1 MAWVIVILLLGV
13 LATLVWASADIGS
26 GVYLKALCRAERADK
41 VVALTFDD
49 GPDADSTPRVLDL
62 LKRYDVRA
70 TFFMVGEQAR
80 QNPELIHRM
89 VAEGHT
95 VAGHSYYHLPQSTL
109 WSSQRYT
116 EELFRCND
124 VVARLTGLRMRL
136 YRPPF
141 GVTNPP
147 IARAVKNLGLIPV
160 GWSVRSLDTM
170 TKDTDRVVDRVMRG
184 LRGGDVILLHDMS
197 DSSVDAALMIID
209 ALLAKGFRF
218 VTASELAQAK
228 NCVLIPGRVYT
239 HFREEEQEDK

>member
-13 LATLVWASADIGS
+13 LAALVWASADIGS
-26 GVYLKALCRAERADK
+26 GVYLKALCRAESADK

-70 TFFMVGEQAR
+70 TFFVVGEQAR

-160 GWSVRSLDTM
+160 GWSVRSLDTV
-170 TKDTDRVVDRVMRG
+170 TKNSDRVVDRVMRG
-184 LRGGDVILLHDMS
+184 LRGGDVILLHDRLENS
-197 DSSVDAALMIID
+197 EELLEKLLTALRTQHYTTATVD
-209 ALLAKGFRF
+209 
-218 VTASELAQAK
+218 ELFKIEAYEK
-228 NCVLIPGRVYT
+228 
-239 HFREEEQEDK
+239 

>member
-13 LATLVWASADIGS
+13 LAALVWASADIGS
-26 GVYLKALCRAERADK
+26 GVYLKALCRAESADK

-70 TFFMVGEQAR
+70 TFFVVGEQAR

-95 VAGHSYYHLPQSTL
+95 VAGHSYYHLPQSAL

-160 GWSVRSLDTM
+160 GWSVRSLDTI
-170 TKDTDRVVDRVMRG
+170 TKNRDRVVDRVMRG
-184 LRGGDVILLHDMS
+184 LRGGDVILLHDRLENS
-197 DSSVDAALMIID
+197 EELLEKLLTALRTQHYTTATVD
-209 ALLAKGFRF
+209 
-218 VTASELAQAK
+218 ELFKIEAYEK
-228 NCVLIPGRVYT
+228 
-239 HFREEEQEDK
+239 

>member
-13 LATLVWASADIGS
+13 LAVLVWASADIGS
-26 GVYLKALCRAERADK
+26 GVYLKALCRAESADK

-70 TFFMVGEQAR
+70 TFFVVGEQAR

-160 GWSVRSLDTM
+160 GWSVRSLDTI
-170 TKDTDRVVDRVMRG
+170 TKNRDRVVDRVMRG
-184 LRGGDVILLHDMS
+184 LRGGDVILLHDRLENS
-197 DSSVDAALMIID
+197 EELLEKLLTALRTQHYTTATVD
-209 ALLAKGFRF
+209 
-218 VTASELAQAK
+218 ELFKIEAYEK
-228 NCVLIPGRVYT
+228 
-239 HFREEEQEDK
+239 

>member
-13 LATLVWASADIGS
+13 LAALVWASADIGS
-26 GVYLKALCRAERADK
+26 GVYLKALCRAESADK

-70 TFFMVGEQAR
+70 TFFVVGEQAR

-160 GWSVRSLDTM
+160 GWSVRSLDTI

-184 LRGGDVILLHDMS
+184 LRGGDVILLHDRLENS
-197 DSSVDAALMIID
+197 EELLEKLLTALRTQHYTTATVD
-209 ALLAKGFRF
+209 
-218 VTASELAQAK
+218 ELFKIEAYEK
-228 NCVLIPGRVYT
+228 
-239 HFREEEQEDK
+239 

>member
-13 LATLVWASADIGS
+13 LAALVWASADIGS
-26 GVYLKALCRAERADK
+26 GVYLKALCRAESADK

-70 TFFMVGEQAR
+70 TFFVVGEQAR

-160 GWSVRSLDTM
+160 GWSVRSLDTI
-170 TKDTDRVVDRVMRG
+170 TKNRDRVVDRVMRG
-184 LRGGDVILLHDMS
+184 LRGGDVILLHDRLENS
-197 DSSVDAALMIID
+197 EELLEKLLTALRTQHYTTATVD
-209 ALLAKGFRF
+209 
-218 VTASELAQAK
+218 ELFKIEAYEK
-228 NCVLIPGRVYT
+228 
-239 HFREEEQEDK
+239 

>member
-13 LATLVWASADIGS
+13 LAALVWASADIGS
-26 GVYLKALCRAERADK
+26 GVYLKALCRAESADK

-70 TFFMVGEQAR
+70 TFFVVGEQAR

-109 WSSQRYT
+109 WSSQHYT

-184 LRGGDVILLHDMS
+184 LRGGDVILLHDRLENS
-197 DSSVDAALMIID
+197 EELLEKLLTALRTQHYTTVTVD
-209 ALLAKGFRF
+209 
-218 VTASELAQAK
+218 ELFKIEAYEK
-228 NCVLIPGRVYT
+228 
-239 HFREEEQEDK
+239 

>member
-13 LATLVWASADIGS
+13 LAALVWASADIGS
-26 GVYLKALCRAERADK
+26 GVYLKALCRAESTDK

-70 TFFMVGEQAR
+70 TFFVVGEQAR

-184 LRGGDVILLHDMS
+184 LRGGDVILLHDRLENGEELLEKLLTALRTQHYTTAT
-197 DSSVDAALMIID
+197 VD
-209 ALLAKGFRF
+209 
-218 VTASELAQAK
+218 ELFKIEAYEK
-228 NCVLIPGRVYT
+228 
-239 HFREEEQEDK
+239 

>member
-13 LATLVWASADIGS
+13 LAALVWASADIGS
-26 GVYLKALCRAERADK
+26 GVYLKALCRAESADK

-62 LKRYDVRA
+62 LKRHGVRA
-70 TFFMVGEQAR
+70 TFFVVGEQAR

-160 GWSVRSLDTM
+160 GWSVRSLDTI
-170 TKDTDRVVDRVMRG
+170 TKNRDRVVDRVMRG
-184 LRGGDVILLHDMS
+184 LRGGDVILLHDRLENS
-197 DSSVDAALMIID
+197 EELLEKLLTALRTQHYTTATVD
-209 ALLAKGFRF
+209 
-218 VTASELAQAK
+218 ELFKIEAYEK
-228 NCVLIPGRVYT
+228 
-239 HFREEEQEDK
+239 

>member
-13 LATLVWASADIGS
+13 LAALVWASTDIGS
-26 GVYLKALCRAERADK
+26 GVYLEALCRAESADK

-49 GPDADSTPRVLDL
+49 GPDEDSTPRVLDL

-70 TFFMVGEQAR
+70 TFFVVGEQAR

-160 GWSVRSLDTM
+160 GWSVRSLDTI
-170 TKDTDRVVDRVMRG
+170 TKNRDRVVDRVMRG
-184 LRGGDVILLHDMS
+184 LRGGDVILLHDRLENS
-197 DSSVDAALMIID
+197 EELLEKLLTALRTQHYTTATVD
-209 ALLAKGFRF
+209 
-218 VTASELAQAK
+218 ELFKIEAYEK
-228 NCVLIPGRVYT
+228 
-239 HFREEEQEDK
+239 

>member
-1 MAWVIVILLLGV
+1 MAWVIVILLLGG
-13 LATLVWASADIGS
+13 LAALVWASADIGS
-26 GVYLKALCRAERADK
+26 GFYLKALCRAESADK

-70 TFFMVGEQAR
+70 TFFVVGEQAR

-160 GWSVRSLDTM
+160 GWSVRSLDTV
-170 TKDTDRVVDRVMRG
+170 TKNSDRVVDRVMKH
-184 LRGGDVILLHDMS
+184 LRGGDVILLHDRLENS
-197 DSSVDAALMIID
+197 EELLEKLLTALQAQHYTTTTVD
-209 ALLAKGFRF
+209 
-218 VTASELAQAK
+218 ELFKIEAYEK
-228 NCVLIPGRVYT
+228 
-239 HFREEEQEDK
+239 

>member
-13 LATLVWASADIGS
+13 LAVLVWASADIGS
-26 GVYLKALCRAERADK
+26 GVYLKALCRAESAGK

-49 GPDADSTPRVLDL
+49 GPDADATPRVLDL

-70 TFFMVGEQAR
+70 TFFVVGEQAR

-170 TKDTDRVVDRVMRG
+170 TKNSDRVVDRVMRG
-184 LRGGDVILLHDMS
+184 LRGGDVILLHDRLENS
-197 DSSVDAALMIID
+197 EELLEKLLTALRTQHYTTATVD
-209 ALLAKGFRF
+209 
-218 VTASELAQAK
+218 ELFKIEAYEK
-228 NCVLIPGRVYT
+228 
-239 HFREEEQEDK
+239 

>member
-13 LATLVWASADIGS
+13 LAALVWASADIGS
-26 GVYLKALCRAERADK
+26 GVYLKALCRAESAEK

-70 TFFMVGEQAR
+70 TFFVVGEQAR

-184 LRGGDVILLHDMS
+184 LRGGDVILLHDRLENS
-197 DSSVDAALMIID
+197 EELLEKLLTALRTQHYTTATVD
-209 ALLAKGFRF
+209 
-218 VTASELAQAK
+218 ELFKIEAYEK
-228 NCVLIPGRVYT
+228 
-239 HFREEEQEDK
+239 

>member
-1 MAWVIVILLLGV
+1 MAWVIVILFLGV
-13 LATLVWASADIGS
+13 LAALVWASADIGS
-26 GVYLKALCRAERADK
+26 GAYLKALCRAESADK

-70 TFFMVGEQAR
+70 TFFVVGEQAR

-160 GWSVRSLDTM
+160 GWSVRSFDTM

-184 LRGGDVILLHDMS
+184 LRGGDVILLHDRLENS
-197 DSSVDAALMIID
+197 EELLEKLLTALRTQHYTTATVD
-209 ALLAKGFRF
+209 
-218 VTASELAQAK
+218 ELFKIEAYEK
-228 NCVLIPGRVYT
+228 
-239 HFREEEQEDK
+239 

>member
-26 GVYLKALCRAERADK
+26 GVYLKALCRAESADK

-70 TFFMVGEQAR
+70 TFFVVGEQAR

-170 TKDTDRVVDRVMRG
+170 TKDMDRVVDRVMRG
-184 LRGGDVILLHDMS
+184 LRGGDVILLHDRLENS
-197 DSSVDAALMIID
+197 EELLEKLLTALRTQHYTTATVD
-209 ALLAKGFRF
+209 
-218 VTASELAQAK
+218 ELFKIEAYEK
-228 NCVLIPGRVYT
+228 
-239 HFREEEQEDK
+239 

>member
-13 LATLVWASADIGS
+13 LAALVWASADIGS
-26 GVYLKALCRAERADK
+26 WVYLKALCRAESADR

-62 LKRYDVRA
+62 LKRHGVRA
-70 TFFMVGEQAR
+70 TFFVVGEQAR

-160 GWSVRSLDTM
+160 GWSVRSLDTV
-170 TKDTDRVVDRVMRG
+170 TKNSDRVVDRVMRG
-184 LRGGDVILLHDMS
+184 LRGGDVILLHDRLENS
-197 DSSVDAALMIID
+197 EELLEKLLTALRTQHYTTATVD
-209 ALLAKGFRF
+209 
-218 VTASELAQAK
+218 ELFKIEAYEK
-228 NCVLIPGRVYT
+228 
-239 HFREEEQEDK
+239 

>member
-13 LATLVWASADIGS
+13 LAALVWASADIGS
-26 GVYLKALCRAERADK
+26 GVYLKALCRAESADK

-62 LKRYDVRA
+62 LKHYDVRA
-70 TFFMVGEQAR
+70 TFFVVGEQAR

-160 GWSVRSLDTM
+160 GWSVRSLDTV

-184 LRGGDVILLHDMS
+184 LRGGDVILLHDRLENS
-197 DSSVDAALMIID
+197 EE
-209 ALLAKGFRF
+209 LLAKLL
-218 VTASELAQAK
+218 TALRTQHYTTATVDELFKIEAYEK
-228 NCVLIPGRVYT
+228 
-239 HFREEEQEDK
+239 

>member
-13 LATLVWASADIGS
+13 LAALVWASADIGS

-49 GPDADSTPRVLDL
+49 GPDADSTSRVLDL

-70 TFFMVGEQAR
+70 TFFVVGEQAR

-95 VAGHSYYHLPQSTL
+95 VANHSYYHLPQSTL

-160 GWSVRSLDTM
+160 GWSVRSLDTI
-170 TKDTDRVVDRVMRG
+170 TKNRDRVVDRVMRG
-184 LRGGDVILLHDMS
+184 LRGGDVILLHDRLENS
-197 DSSVDAALMIID
+197 EELLEKLLTALRTQHYTTATVD
-209 ALLAKGFRF
+209 
-218 VTASELAQAK
+218 ELFKIEAYEK
-228 NCVLIPGRVYT
+228 
-239 HFREEEQEDK
+239 

>member
-13 LATLVWASADIGS
+13 LAALVWASADIGS
-26 GVYLKALCRAERADK
+26 GVYLKALCRAESADK

-70 TFFMVGEQAR
+70 TFFVVGEQAR

-160 GWSVRSLDTM
+160 GWSVRSLDTI
-170 TKDTDRVVDRVMRG
+170 TKNRDRVVDRVMKH
-184 LRGGDVILLHDMS
+184 LRGGDVILLHDRLE
-197 DSSVDAALMIID
+197 SSEELLEKLLPALRTQHYTTATVD
-209 ALLAKGFRF
+209 
-218 VTASELAQAK
+218 ELFKIEAYEK
-228 NCVLIPGRVYT
+228 
-239 HFREEEQEDK
+239 

>member
-13 LATLVWASADIGS
+13 LAALVWASADIGS
-26 GVYLKALCRAERADK
+26 GVYLKALCRAESADK

-70 TFFMVGEQAR
+70 TFFVVGEQAR

-160 GWSVRSLDTM
+160 GWSVRSLDTI
-170 TKDTDRVVDRVMRG
+170 TKNSDRVVDRVMRG
-184 LRGGDVILLHDMS
+184 LRGGDVILLHDRLENS
-197 DSSVDAALMIID
+197 EELLEKLLTARRKQHYTTATVD
-209 ALLAKGFRF
+209 
-218 VTASELAQAK
+218 ELFKIEAYEK
-228 NCVLIPGRVYT
+228 
-239 HFREEEQEDK
+239 

>member
-1 MAWVIVILLLGV
+1 MAWVIVIVLLGV
-13 LATLVWASADIGS
+13 LAALVWASADIGS
-26 GVYLKALCRAERADK
+26 GVYLKALCRAESADK

-70 TFFMVGEQAR
+70 TFFVVGEQAR

-160 GWSVRSLDTM
+160 GWSVRSLDTI
-170 TKDTDRVVDRVMRG
+170 TKNRDRVVDRVMKH
-184 LRGGDVILLHDMS
+184 LRGGDVILLHDRLE
-197 DSSVDAALMIID
+197 SSEELLEKLLPALRTQHYTTATVD
-209 ALLAKGFRF
+209 
-218 VTASELAQAK
+218 ELFKIEAYEK
-228 NCVLIPGRVYT
+228 
-239 HFREEEQEDK
+239 

>member
-1 MAWVIVILLLGV
+1 MAWVIVIVLLGV
-13 LATLVWASADIGS
+13 LAALVWASADIGS
-26 GVYLKALCRAERADK
+26 GVYLKALCRAESADR

-62 LKRYDVRA
+62 LKRYGVRA
-70 TFFMVGEQAR
+70 TFFVVGEQAR

-160 GWSVRSLDTM
+160 GWSVRSLDTI
-170 TKDTDRVVDRVMRG
+170 TKNTDRVVDRVMRG
-184 LRGGDVILLHDMS
+184 LRGGDVILLHDRLENS
-197 DSSVDAALMIID
+197 EELLEKLLTALRTQHYTTATVD
-209 ALLAKGFRF
+209 
-218 VTASELAQAK
+218 ELFKIEAYEK
-228 NCVLIPGRVYT
+228 
-239 HFREEEQEDK
+239 

>member
-13 LATLVWASADIGS
+13 LAALVWASADIGS
-26 GVYLKALCRAERADK
+26 GVYLKALCRAESADK

-62 LKRYDVRA
+62 LKRHGVRA
-70 TFFMVGEQAR
+70 TFFVVGEQAR
-80 QNPELIHRM
+80 QNPELIHRL

-160 GWSVRSLDTM
+160 GWSVRSLDTV

-184 LRGGDVILLHDMS
+184 LRGGDVILLHDRLENS
-197 DSSVDAALMIID
+197 EELLEKLLTALRTQHYTTATVD
-209 ALLAKGFRF
+209 
-218 VTASELAQAK
+218 ELFKIEAYEK
-228 NCVLIPGRVYT
+228 
-239 HFREEEQEDK
+239 

>member
-13 LATLVWASADIGS
+13 LAALVWASADIGS
-26 GVYLKALCRAERADK
+26 GVYLKALCRAESADK

-70 TFFMVGEQAR
+70 TFFVVGEQAR

-160 GWSVRSLDTM
+160 GWSVRSLDTV

-184 LRGGDVILLHDMS
+184 LRGGDVILLHDRLENS
-197 DSSVDAALMIID
+197 EELLEKLLTALRTQHYTTATVD
-209 ALLAKGFRF
+209 
-218 VTASELAQAK
+218 ELFKIEAYEK
-228 NCVLIPGRVYT
+228 
-239 HFREEEQEDK
+239 

>member
-13 LATLVWASADIGS
+13 LAALVWASADIGS
-26 GVYLKALCRAERADK
+26 GVYLKALCRAESADK

-70 TFFMVGEQAR
+70 TFFVVGEQAR

-95 VAGHSYYHLPQSTL
+95 VANHSYYHLPQSTL

-124 VVARLTGLRMRL
+124 VVARLTGLRMRF

-170 TKDTDRVVDRVMRG
+170 TKNRDRVVDRVMRG
-184 LRGGDVILLHDMS
+184 LRGGDVILLHDRLENS
-197 DSSVDAALMIID
+197 EELLEKLLTALRTQHYTTATVD
-209 ALLAKGFRF
+209 
-218 VTASELAQAK
+218 ELFKIEAYEK
-228 NCVLIPGRVYT
+228 
-239 HFREEEQEDK
+239 

>member
-13 LATLVWASADIGS
+13 LAALVWASADIGS
-26 GVYLKALCRAERADK
+26 GVYLKALCRAESADK

-70 TFFMVGEQAR
+70 TFFVVGEQAR

-95 VAGHSYYHLPQSTL
+95 VANHSYYHLPQSTL

-184 LRGGDVILLHDMS
+184 LRGGDVILLHDRLENS
-197 DSSVDAALMIID
+197 EELLEKLLTALRTQHYTTATVD
-209 ALLAKGFRF
+209 
-218 VTASELAQAK
+218 ELFKIEAYEK
-228 NCVLIPGRVYT
+228 
-239 HFREEEQEDK
+239 

>member
-13 LATLVWASADIGS
+13 LAALVWASADIGS
-26 GVYLKALCRAERADK
+26 GVYLKALCRAESADK

-49 GPDADSTPRVLDL
+49 GPDADATPRVLDL
-62 LKRYDVRA
+62 LKRHGVRA
-70 TFFMVGEQAR
+70 TFFVVGEQAR

-160 GWSVRSLDTM
+160 GWSVRSLDTI
-170 TKDTDRVVDRVMRG
+170 TKNRDRVVDRVMRG
-184 LRGGDVILLHDMS
+184 LRGGDVILLHDRLENS
-197 DSSVDAALMIID
+197 EELLEKLLTALRTQHYTTATVD
-209 ALLAKGFRF
+209 
-218 VTASELAQAK
+218 ELFKIEAYEK
-228 NCVLIPGRVYT
+228 
-239 HFREEEQEDK
+239 

>member
-13 LATLVWASADIGS
+13 LAALVWASADIGS
-26 GVYLKALCRAERADK
+26 GVYLKALCRAESADK

-49 GPDADSTPRVLDL
+49 GPDEDSTPRVLDL

-70 TFFMVGEQAR
+70 TFFVVGEQAR

-95 VAGHSYYHLPQSTL
+95 VANHSYYHLPQSTL

-160 GWSVRSLDTM
+160 GWSVRSLDTV

-184 LRGGDVILLHDMS
+184 LRGGDVILLHDRLENS
-197 DSSVDAALMIID
+197 EELLEKLLTALRTQHYTTATVD
-209 ALLAKGFRF
+209 
-218 VTASELAQAK
+218 ELFKIEAYEK
-228 NCVLIPGRVYT
+228 
-239 HFREEEQEDK
+239 

>member
-13 LATLVWASADIGS
+13 LAALVWASADVGS
-26 GVYLKALCRAERADK
+26 GVYLKALCRAESADK

-70 TFFMVGEQAR
+70 TFFVVGEQAR

-170 TKDTDRVVDRVMRG
+170 TKDTDRVVDRVMRC
-184 LRGGDVILLHDMS
+184 LRGGDVILLHDRLENS
-197 DSSVDAALMIID
+197 EELLEKLLTALRTQHYTTATVD
-209 ALLAKGFRF
+209 
-218 VTASELAQAK
+218 ELFKIEAYEK
-228 NCVLIPGRVYT
+228 
-239 HFREEEQEDK
+239 

>member
-13 LATLVWASADIGS
+13 LAALVWASADIGS
-26 GVYLKALCRAERADK
+26 GVYLKALCRAESADK

-70 TFFMVGEQAR
+70 TFFVVGEQAR

-124 VVARLTGLRMRL
+124 VVARVTGLRMRL

-147 IARAVKNLGLIPV
+147 IARAVKNLRLIPV

-170 TKDTDRVVDRVMRG
+170 TKNSDRVVDRVMRG
-184 LRGGDVILLHDMS
+184 LRGGDVILLHDRLENS
-197 DSSVDAALMIID
+197 EELLEKLLTALRTQHYTTATVD
-209 ALLAKGFRF
+209 
-218 VTASELAQAK
+218 ELFKIEAYEK
-228 NCVLIPGRVYT
+228 
-239 HFREEEQEDK
+239 

>member
-13 LATLVWASADIGS
+13 LAALVWASVDIGS
-26 GVYLKALCRAERADK
+26 GVYLKALCRAESADK

-70 TFFMVGEQAR
+70 TFFVVGEQAR

-160 GWSVRSLDTM
+160 GWSVRSLDTI
-170 TKDTDRVVDRVMRG
+170 TKNRDRVVDRVMRG
-184 LRGGDVILLHDMS
+184 LRGGDVILLHDRLENS
-197 DSSVDAALMIID
+197 EELLEKLLTALRTQHYTTATVD
-209 ALLAKGFRF
+209 
-218 VTASELAQAK
+218 ELFKIEAYEK
-228 NCVLIPGRVYT
+228 
-239 HFREEEQEDK
+239 

>member
-13 LATLVWASADIGS
+13 LAALVWASADIGS
-26 GVYLKALCRAERADK
+26 GVYLKALCRAESADK

-70 TFFMVGEQAR
+70 TFFVVGEQAR

-95 VAGHSYYHLPQSTL
+95 VANHSYYHLPQSTL

-170 TKDTDRVVDRVMRG
+170 TKDPDRVVDRVMKH
-184 LRGGDVILLHDMS
+184 LRGGDVILLHDRLENS
-197 DSSVDAALMIID
+197 EELLEKLLPALRTQHYTTATVD
-209 ALLAKGFRF
+209 
-218 VTASELAQAK
+218 ELFKIEAYEK
-228 NCVLIPGRVYT
+228 
-239 HFREEEQEDK
+239 

>member
-13 LATLVWASADIGS
+13 LAALVWASADIGS
-26 GVYLKALCRAERADK
+26 GVYLKALCRVESADK

-49 GPDADSTPRVLDL
+49 GPDEDSTPRVLDL

-70 TFFMVGEQAR
+70 TFFVVGEQAR

-160 GWSVRSLDTM
+160 GWSVRSLDTI
-170 TKDTDRVVDRVMRG
+170 TKNRDRVVDRVMRG
-184 LRGGDVILLHDMS
+184 LRGGDVILLHDRLENS
-197 DSSVDAALMIID
+197 EELLEKLLTALRTQHYTTATVD
-209 ALLAKGFRF
+209 
-218 VTASELAQAK
+218 ELFKIEAYEK
-228 NCVLIPGRVYT
+228 
-239 HFREEEQEDK
+239 

>member
-13 LATLVWASADIGS
+13 LAALVWASADIGS
-26 GVYLKALCRAERADK
+26 GVYLKALCRAESADK

-70 TFFMVGEQAR
+70 TFFVVGEQAR

-160 GWSVRSLDTM
+160 GWSVRSLDTI
-170 TKDTDRVVDRVMRG
+170 TKNSDCVVDRVMRG
-184 LRGGDVILLHDMS
+184 LRGGDVILLHDRLEKS
-197 DSSVDAALMIID
+197 EELLEKLLTALQAQHYTTATVD
-209 ALLAKGFRF
+209 
-218 VTASELAQAK
+218 ELFKIEAYEK
-228 NCVLIPGRVYT
+228 
-239 HFREEEQEDK
+239 

>member
-13 LATLVWASADIGS
+13 LAALVWASADIGS
-26 GVYLKALCRAERADK
+26 GVYLKALCRAESADK

-62 LKRYDVRA
+62 LKRHGVRA
-70 TFFMVGEQAR
+70 TFFVVGEQAR

-116 EELFRCND
+116 EEVFRCND

-160 GWSVRSLDTM
+160 GWSVRSLDTV
-170 TKDTDRVVDRVMRG
+170 TKNSDRVVDRVMRG
-184 LRGGDVILLHDMS
+184 LRGGDVILLHDRLENS
-197 DSSVDAALMIID
+197 EELLEKLLTALQAQSYTTATVD
-209 ALLAKGFRF
+209 
-218 VTASELAQAK
+218 ELFKIEAYEK
-228 NCVLIPGRVYT
+228 
-239 HFREEEQEDK
+239 

>member
-49 GPDADSTPRVLDL
+49 GPDADSTSRVLDL

-70 TFFMVGEQAR
+70 TFFVVGEQAR

-95 VAGHSYYHLPQSTL
+95 VANHSYYHLPQSTL

-160 GWSVRSLDTM
+160 GWSVRSLDTI
-170 TKDTDRVVDRVMRG
+170 TKNRDRVVDRVMRG
-184 LRGGDVILLHDMS
+184 LRGGDVILLHDRLENS
-197 DSSVDAALMIID
+197 EELLEKLLTALRTQHYTTATVD
-209 ALLAKGFRF
+209 
-218 VTASELAQAK
+218 ELFKIEAYEK
-228 NCVLIPGRVYT
+228 
-239 HFREEEQEDK
+239 

>member
-13 LATLVWASADIGS
+13 LAALVWASADIGS
-26 GVYLKALCRAERADK
+26 GVYLKALCRAESADK

-70 TFFMVGEQAR
+70 TFFVVGEQAR

-124 VVARLTGLRMRL
+124 VVAHLTGFWMRL

-160 GWSVRSLDTM
+160 GWSVRSLDTV
-170 TKDTDRVVDRVMRG
+170 TKNSDRVVDRVMRG
-184 LRGGDVILLHDMS
+184 LRGGDVILLHDRLENS
-197 DSSVDAALMIID
+197 EELLEKLLTALRTQHYTTATVD
-209 ALLAKGFRF
+209 
-218 VTASELAQAK
+218 ELFKIEAYEK
-228 NCVLIPGRVYT
+228 
-239 HFREEEQEDK
+239 